1 MVAVAGLVA
10 HTVIGTARTVAAVEL
25 FIFKQELRSVDKSR
39 IHLIIYRTRS
49 EDMVDT
55 PPLALITVSASDT
68 ILSFCSLRKIQYTVL
83 TNLLEGWTI
92 HFIIEIACNQ
102 NLRIGLQILN
112 GINGLTKAISNDLS
126 EGTAVAFAPITA
138 RSMNKKDM
146 QRIA

>member
-1 MVAVAGLVA
+1 
-10 HTVIGTARTVAAVEL
+10 
-25 FIFKQELRSVDKSR
+25 
-39 IHLIIYRTRS
+39 
-49 EDMVDT
+49 MVDT

-138 RSMNKKDM
+138 RSMNNKDM